1 MEEINFIELELEG
14 VPLKN
19 ICLEIL
25 DYIKKNNKSEANKI
39 YADDIFGNISYKII
53 EDLIE
58 ISFENNPTK
67 IEIYKNPIVLKNEE
81 NKEIYKA
88 FNKELLD
95 NSLKMASNY
104 YEFYAKGK
112 IQNISNILLEKPSE
126 IILKKKNLINFD
138 IFELL
143 NGKTNLISEKTIIIE
158 TNKILPENINS
169 LDLKR
174 NNKLEVILYKRND
187 LLNEINNFYDSD
199 EVLLKIYGTDGIGKS
214 LSFIYL
220 QSLICTYKI
229 VYLNLKEF
237 NSYSYNEKI
246 INFKKQLLMYY
257 SQKNNNIKEKKKLN
271 LFNFNR
277 YKEAMDKLDEEIE
290 KCNKH
295 IDFWVLLELLIKINK
310 LNNVLY
316 ILDQYKE
323 ENDKNNSLDYFENI
337 IIDQKTKSKLLIV
350 FSINDGK
357 VKYELVNI
365 FKTMANKE
373 SITNLDEDKININN
387 ENNKIEKFFESYNE
401 NQNYI
406 DEIISE
412 DDKELFPKILD
423 FNLSDNPTIE
433 NNNFGKFLVYEN
445 TKNIKTKTKF
455 IYINKLVSVQY
466 LKNDKNNNL
475 IDKMQDFDY
484 NPKYYF
490 KWEKFYLN
498 NKNYKIEELYIEFLK
513 EIYKQI
519 SNKIVSFYKGY
530 CLKYQNKLVFE
541 ETIVKYLVI
550 LLDLVKKEKK
560 LSFNELI
567 DLLEYFPLKYIKID
581 KVEETSNNIMI
592 LNKDLIK
599 YKYKLSFVFP
609 FMEIVIRKYIYDT
622 GIIGNINFTNLS
634 PSGIGAILEIEI
646 LKSIMNNNSTLIQ
659 CKHRI
664 VWGFKQLKDDKNKIS
679 ETIDIYNLKRMKLD
693 DGKNPLDNCYTSYY
707 ITPYNPNNEYLDSVF
722 LIPYPFNN
730 DQKKEYCLV
739 ATQITIRKDK
749 IYSKEEYQESA
760 NICAKLLENIY
771 GIKIIEKFFIFILA
785 KEYNNLQTQKD
796 LQNKEIPYIFFSI
809 NDKYFYFDGERK
821 IKGIRDL
828 LKNKFKIETE
838 NDKICEEYLYFKNT
852 KLKVLQ
858 DLLNRKRKNDNIK
871 ITKNLFSY
879 ARKKIFNNY
888 SLSNINLVKNKII
901 KYLHQI
907 ESFKNKKLT
916 IEFVFKI
923 PFLEINNINLY
934 RNLFGILAYSGKLFL
949 FYDNKNIIELYHQ
962 KNKQN
967 KSSKNQLN
975 DLICLIFSKSYSGSN
990 EKIIDY
996 LEKDERIQSIDDIIN
1011 SSTYKPSEIF
1021 VYSIYEIDE
1030 TIN

>member
-1 MEEINFIELELEG
+1 
-14 VPLKN
+14 
-19 ICLEIL
+19 
-25 DYIKKNNKSEANKI
+25 
-39 YADDIFGNISYKII
+39 
-53 EDLIE
+53 
-58 ISFENNPTK
+58 
-67 IEIYKNPIVLKNEE
+67 
-81 NKEIYKA
+81 
-88 FNKELLD
+88 
-95 NSLKMASNY
+95 
-104 YEFYAKGK
+104 
-112 IQNISNILLEKPSE
+112 
-126 IILKKKNLINFD
+126 
-138 IFELL
+138 
-143 NGKTNLISEKTIIIE
+143 
-158 TNKILPENINS
+158 
-169 LDLKR
+169 
-174 NNKLEVILYKRND
+174 
-187 LLNEINNFYDSD
+187 
-199 EVLLKIYGTDGIGKS
+199 
-214 LSFIYL
+214 
-220 QSLICTYKI
+220 
-229 VYLNLKEF
+229 
-237 NSYSYNEKI
+237 
-246 INFKKQLLMYY
+246 MYY

-513 EIYKQI
+513 VIYKQI

-581 KVEETSNNIMI
+581 KVEETSNNIII
-592 LNKDLIK
+592 LNKDLNK
-599 YKYKLSFVFP
+599 YKYK
-609 FMEIVIRKYIYDT
+609 
-622 GIIGNINFTNLS
+622 
-634 PSGIGAILEIEI
+634 
-646 LKSIMNNNSTLIQ
+646 
-659 CKHRI
+659 
-664 VWGFKQLKDDKNKIS
+664 
-679 ETIDIYNLKRMKLD
+679 
-693 DGKNPLDNCYTSYY
+693 
-707 ITPYNPNNEYLDSVF
+707 
-722 LIPYPFNN
+722 
-730 DQKKEYCLV
+730 
-739 ATQITIRKDK
+739 
-749 IYSKEEYQESA
+749 
-760 NICAKLLENIY
+760 
-771 GIKIIEKFFIFILA
+771 
-785 KEYNNLQTQKD
+785 
-796 LQNKEIPYIFFSI
+796 
-809 NDKYFYFDGERK
+809 
-821 IKGIRDL
+821 
-828 LKNKFKIETE
+828 
-838 NDKICEEYLYFKNT
+838 
-852 KLKVLQ
+852 
-858 DLLNRKRKNDNIK
+858 
-871 ITKNLFSY
+871 
-879 ARKKIFNNY
+879 
-888 SLSNINLVKNKII
+888 
-901 KYLHQI
+901 
-907 ESFKNKKLT
+907 
-916 IEFVFKI
+916 
-923 PFLEINNINLY
+923 
-934 RNLFGILAYSGKLFL
+934 
-949 FYDNKNIIELYHQ
+949 
-962 KNKQN
+962 
-967 KSSKNQLN
+967 
-975 DLICLIFSKSYSGSN
+975 
-990 EKIIDY
+990 
-996 LEKDERIQSIDDIIN
+996 
-1011 SSTYKPSEIF
+1011 
-1021 VYSIYEIDE
+1021 
-1030 TIN
+1030 